1 MYHTGKNDPTFGRLE
16 EGFGGN
22 KQKPVDIAGD
32 HVVNDAM
39 EVGDGEGESDDEVE
53 IVDADEGDRGDHGS
67 VRCDANVGLEDD
79 DVSITPQ
86 GKKRAAAR
94 VISDIES
101 GEEHGNQEVGV
112 ASSRKGALCGV
123 TDSES
128 EDDDGG
134 GGGDHGSVHS
144 DANVGLEDDDVS
156 ITPRGKKRAAAQV
169 ISDSESGGEEGDSES
184 GEEDENDGG
193 HGNQEVGVASSRKRA
208 LRCVTAS
215 ESEEEEEDGEPY
227 EVEGCSTPAPRRSAW
242 LVKSQS
248 KIIRPA
254 RRELEFEEPRDHEE
268 TGDGS
273 EEGYNTDEFIDDADC
288 SENPSDPAE
297 EYSAEL
303 EECDSEINFG
313 KILDWI
319 RGKKNTNNNDWKN
332 AQEMLSAFDQQPEL
346 TLKAVC
352 AMYRRQTEEE
362 QAEKAT
368 IVHNKRGFSQIDAP
382 RYS

>member
-1 MYHTGKNDPTFGRLE
+1 LR
-16 EGFGGN
+16 
-22 KQKPVDIAGD
+22 
-32 HVVNDAM
+32 
-39 EVGDGEGESDDEVE
+39 
-53 IVDADEGDRGDHGS
+53 
-67 VRCDANVGLEDD
+67 
-79 DVSITPQ
+79 
-86 GKKRAAAR
+86 
-94 VISDIES
+94 
-101 GEEHGNQEVGV
+101 
-112 ASSRKGALCGV
+112 GV
-123 TDSES
+123 TDNES
-128 EDDDGG
+128 EEEEDG
-134 GGGDHGSVHS
+134 GGGDHVNFCS

-215 ESEEEEEDGEPY
+215 ESEEEEEEDGEPY
-227 EVEGCSTPAPRRSAW
+227 EVEGCSTPASRRSAR